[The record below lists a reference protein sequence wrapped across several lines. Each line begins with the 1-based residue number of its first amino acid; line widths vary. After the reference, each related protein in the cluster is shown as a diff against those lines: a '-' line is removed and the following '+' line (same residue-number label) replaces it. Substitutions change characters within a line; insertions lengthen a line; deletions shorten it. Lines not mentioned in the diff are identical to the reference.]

1 MSLLLFIRDAVPI
14 THNGVRNAQN
24 EPLFRPIL
32 SPGCQYQ
39 SGSKFYL
46 WQITPHPVKGNELMK
61 RLPVGI
67 QTFRDIVQNDYL
79 YVDKTE
85 KIFDLVNNPKG
96 VYFFSRPRRF
106 GKSLLISTL
115 NEIFEGEKELF
126 KDLWISKADY
136 AWEKHPVVR
145 IDFSKS
151 KAKNSNELINYIVYQ
166 LDKTAL
172 QYGIKLEQTQ
182 YDIKFDELLT
192 KLSEIN
198 KVVVLIDEYDKPVI
212 DNIENKQL
220 AIELREI
227 LKGFYTIIKACDEH
241 IRFVLLTGVSKFS
254 KAGVFSGLNNLKD
267 ISMNAGYSSL
277 LGITRQEME
286 SCFKEHIDQFLESE
300 GIDKSELIKKIKYW
314 YDGFCFSRSCEKVF
328 NPFSLLLL
336 FDNSEFSNYWFE
348 SATPS
353 FLIKVIKEKDFD
365 ITRLKEM
372 EVREESFGTYELEN
386 LAVLPLLFQTGYLT
400 IKEYD
405 KDFMTYILGYPNFE
419 VENSF
424 QYSLLSSYSGIHV
437 DGYLIDLIRTLRNED
452 FETFFDTLK
461 IFFADIPYD
470 LHIKKEKYYQTVF
483 YLIFSLIGLKV
494 EAEVKT
500 NKGRIDAVIIDKDI
514 YIFEFKFNG
523 DKDQALNQIKEKKY
537 FEKYQG
543 KGKKIYLFGVEFA
556 DRNVGEWV
564 VEKTF

>member
-1 MSLLLFIRDAVPI
+1 
-14 THNGVRNAQN
+14 
-24 EPLFRPIL
+24 
-32 SPGCQYQ
+32 
-39 SGSKFYL
+39 
-46 WQITPHPVKGNELMK
+46 MK
-61 RLPVGI
+61 RLPIGI
-67 QTFRDIVQNDYL
+67 QTFRDIIFNDYL

-96 VYFFSRPRRF
+96 VYFLSRPRRF

-126 KDLWISKADY
+126 KELRIYRSDY
-136 AWEKHPVVR
+136 SWEKYPVVR
-145 IDFSKS
+145 IDFSKE
-151 KAKNSNELINYIVYQ
+151 KAENKDDLKGFILYQ
-166 LDKTAL
+166 LKNIADK
-172 QYGIKLEQTQ
+172 YGISLTRDQ
-182 YDIKFDELLT
+182 YYEAFDELLT
-192 KLSEIN
+192 KLSAIN
-198 KVVVLIDEYDKPVI
+198 KVVVLIDEYDKPII
-212 DNIENKQL
+212 DNIENKEL
-220 AIELREI
+220 AVELREI

-267 ISMNAGYSSL
+267 ISMNVGYSSL
-277 LGITRQEME
+277 LGITQQEMK
-286 SCFKEHIDQFLESE
+286 SCFKKYIDQFLESE
-300 GIDKSELIKKIKYW
+300 NIDKSELIKKITYW

-328 NPFSLLLL
+328 NPFSMLLL
-336 FDNSEFSNYWFE
+336 FDNAEFGNYWFE

-353 FLIKVIKEKDFD
+353 FLIKLMKEKNFD
-365 ITRLKEM
+365 VKKMQGL
-372 EVREESFGTYELEN
+372 EVREENLSVYEIEN
-386 LAVLPLLFQTGYLT
+386 LSAVPLLFQTGYLT

-405 KDFMTYILGYPNFE
+405 NDFMTYRLGYPNFE

-424 QYSLLSSYSGIHV
+424 QYALLRSYSYTET
-437 DGYLIDLIRTLRNED
+437 DGYLISLIRALRNDD
-452 FETFFDTLK
+452 FETFFDTLR

-470 LHIKKEKYYQTVF
+470 LQIKKEKYYQTVF

-500 NKGRIDAVIIDKDI
+500 NKGRIDAVIIDKDV

-523 DKDQALNQIKEKKY
+523 DKDNALRQIKEKKY

-543 KGKKIYLFGVEFA
+543 TGKEIYLFGVEFA

-564 VEKTF
+564 VENLCKSVAKK

>member
-1 MSLLLFIRDAVPI
+1 
-14 THNGVRNAQN
+14 
-24 EPLFRPIL
+24 
-32 SPGCQYQ
+32 
-39 SGSKFYL
+39 
-46 WQITPHPVKGNELMK
+46 MK
-61 RLPVGI
+61 RLPIGI

-96 VYFFSRPRRF
+96 VYFLSRPRRF

-115 NEIFEGEKELF
+115 NEIFEGNKELF
-126 KDLWISKADY
+126 KGLWIYKADY
-136 AWEKHPVVR
+136 AWEKHPVIR

-151 KAKNSNELINYIVYQ
+151 KARNSDELINYIVYQ
-166 LDKTAL
+166 LDKTAQL
-172 QYGIKLEQTQ
+172 YGISLEQTQ

-192 KLSEIN
+192 KLSGIN
-198 KVVVLIDEYDKPVI
+198 KVVVLIDEYDKPII
-212 DNIENKQL
+212 DNIENKEL

-227 LKGFYTIIKACDEH
+227 LKGFYTIIKACDEY

-267 ISMNAGYSSL
+267 ISMDTRYSSL

-286 SCFKEHIDQFLESE
+286 SSFKEYIDQFAKTEDVS
-300 GIDKSELIKKIKYW
+300 KSELVEKITYW

-328 NPFSLLLL
+328 NPFSILLL
-336 FDNSEFSNYWFE
+336 FDNARFSNYWFE

-353 FLIKVIKEKDFD
+353 FLIKLIKEKDFD
-365 ITRLKEM
+365 LTGLDGVNIS
-372 EVREESFGTYELEN
+372 ESAFSSYEIEN
-386 LAVLPLLFQTGYLT
+386 LKIIPILFQTGYLT
-400 IKEYD
+400 ITEYNKERMEY
-405 KDFMTYILGYPNFE
+405 TLAYPNFE
-419 VENSF
+419 VKNSMTECLAEA
-424 QYSLLSSYSGIHV
+424 YSFVERELVH
-437 DGYLIDLIRTLRNED
+437 GYAWKLIDALRDQD

-470 LHIKKEKYYQTVF
+470 LHIKKEKYYQTIF

-514 YIFEFKFNG
+514 YIFEFKFDG
-523 DKDQALNQIKEKKY
+523 DKDHALNQIKDKKY

-543 KGKKIYLFGVEFA
+543 EGKKIYLFGVEFA
-556 DRNVGEWV
+556 DRNVGE
-564 VEKTF
+564 

>member
-1 MSLLLFIRDAVPI
+1 
-14 THNGVRNAQN
+14 
-24 EPLFRPIL
+24 
-32 SPGCQYQ
+32 
-39 SGSKFYL
+39 
-46 WQITPHPVKGNELMK
+46 MK

-96 VYFFSRPRRF
+96 VYFLSRPRRF

-126 KDLWISKADY
+126 KDLWIYKADY
-136 AWEKHPVVR
+136 AWEKYPVVR
-145 IDFSKS
+145 IDFSRK
-151 KAKNSNELINYIVYQ
+151 KAENRKDLKGFILHQ
-166 LDKTAL
+166 LMNIAGK
-172 QYGIKLEQTQ
+172 YGISLKHDQ
-182 YDIKFDELLT
+182 YDEAFDELLT

-198 KVVVLIDEYDKPVI
+198 KVVVLIDEYDKPII
-212 DNIENKQL
+212 DNIENKEL

-227 LKGFYTIIKACDEH
+227 LKGFYTIIKACDEY

-267 ISMNAGYSSL
+267 LSMGMKYSSL

-286 SCFKEHIDQFLESE
+286 DSFKDHIDQFAESE
-300 GIDKSELIKKIKYW
+300 GVSKLELIKKITYW
-314 YDGFCFSRSCEKVF
+314 YNGFCFSGTCEKVF
-328 NPFSLLLL
+328 NPFSILLL
-336 FDNSEFSNYWFE
+336 FDNAQFSNYWFE

-353 FLIKVIKEKDFD
+353 FLIKLMKEKDFD
-365 ITRLKEM
+365 IMRLKKM
-372 EVREESFGTYELEN
+372 EAREESFGAYELEN

-405 KDFMTYILGYPNFE
+405 KTFMTYILGYPNFE

-424 QYSLLSSYSGIHV
+424 QYALLNSYTNMHV
-437 DGYLIDLIRTLRNED
+437 DGYLIDLIRTLRND
-452 FETFFDTLK
+452 NFDTFFDTLR
-461 IFFADIPYD
+461 IFFANIPYD
-470 LHIKKEKYYQTVF
+470 LQISKEKYYQTIF

-494 EAEVKT
+494 KAEVKT

-523 DKDQALNQIKEKKY
+523 DKNQALNQIKNKKY

-543 KGKKIYLFGVEFA
+543 AGKEIYLFGVEFT
-556 DRNVGEWV
+556 DRNIGNWV
-564 VEKTF
+564 IEKL